1 MYNRLVKS
9 KPFLGISDAVV
20 RSAKPLLDA
29 DDYHITHS
37 ARLAR
42 TAHILREMVA
52 EVGEDCKV
60 LELGTSGFIPVV
72 LKSLFPSVT
81 IDVTNFDT
89 AVASEGES
97 VSYECEVGLA
107 GRSVGVRA
115 FPIDLEYDLIPIDN
129 ETYDIVVCC
138 EVIEHMEIDP
148 MFMLA
153 EVNRVLKTNGKLFVS
168 TPNILSSRGFTKM
181 LEGHAPYFFM
191 QYHANREYHRHNY
204 EYSVKQL
211 WSVLK
216 CAGFDPTVWTE
227 DLFED
232 GLVHAVDA
240 LRDAGFKI
248 DHVGDNIL
256 SIATKISEVVERYPR
271 GLYV

>member
-1 MYNRLVKS
+1 MKS
-9 KPFLGISDAVV
+9 RPFDEVSKQVRQVV
-20 RSAKPLLDA
+20 EPLLLGS
-29 DDYHITHS
+29 DDYHKGHS

-42 TAHILREMVA
+42 TAHILTDMVA
-52 EVGEDCKV
+52 EAGEDCKV

-72 LKSLFPSVT
+72 LKSLFPRAT

-89 AVASEGES
+89 SVAAEGES
-97 VSYECEVGLA
+97 ARRLQEVGVA
-107 GRSVGVRA
+107 GQTVSVVA
-115 FPIDLEYDLIPIDN
+115 FPVDLEYDIIPAGD

-153 EVNRVLKTNGKLFVS
+153 EVNRVIKHGGKLLVT
-168 TPNILSSRGFTKM
+168 TPNVLSSRGLTKM
-181 LEGHAPYFFM
+181 LDGYEPYFFM
-191 QYHANREYHRHNY
+191 QYHKNREYHRHNY
-204 EYSVKQL
+204 EYSVRQL

-232 GLVHAVDA
+232 GLVHAVEA
-240 LRDAGFKI
+240 LRYAGFKVE
-248 DHVGDNIL
+248 HVGDNII
-256 SIATKISEVVERYPR
+256 SIATKVSEVVERHPH